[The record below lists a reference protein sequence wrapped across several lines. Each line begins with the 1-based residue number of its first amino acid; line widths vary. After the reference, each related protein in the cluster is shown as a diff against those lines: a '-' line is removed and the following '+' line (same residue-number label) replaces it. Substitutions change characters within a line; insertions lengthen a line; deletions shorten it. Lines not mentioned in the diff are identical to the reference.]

1 MMNYYS
7 RFALTLSSLFLGGV
21 SAFTV
26 VTSPAAT
33 TCIQKNNYDHNIPSR
48 MMQTNGGSPQR
59 MRTSRLEMAF
69 DPDMWMTSSS
79 SSSDVIVNNNPFL
92 LSTISADIDNIPTDD
107 FGTVFA
113 GGIMVM
119 LGGVLSALVVGL
131 ILDSGDNYSNVVA
144 DSYADR
150 TKNRSLEE
158 EDPEF
163 WSQLSPEE
171 QIQARQILDTLKR
184 EKYAREGKPPP
195 PPMETP
201 TIVKPKTPVAAN
213 LEVTKPKEEEKKT
226 TSSTSNN
233 MFSDYDD

>member
-7 RFALTLSSLFLGGV
+7 RFALTLSSFFLGGV

-33 TCIQKNNYDHNIPSR
+33 TCIQRNDNNDQNIPSR

-59 MRTSRLEMAF
+59 MRTSRLEMVF
-69 DPDMWMTSSS
+69 DPDM
-79 SSSDVIVNNNPFL
+79 SDVIFNNNPFL

-201 TIVKPKTPVAAN
+201 TIVEPKTPVAAN
-213 LEVTKPKEEEKKT
+213 LEVTKPKEEEAEKKT
-226 TSSTSNN
+226 TSTTSNN

>member
-1 MMNYYS
+1 MKMMNGYS
-7 RFALTLSSLFLGGV
+7 LITLTLSSLFLGSLDRNYGV
-21 SAFTV
+21 SAFM
-26 VTSPAAT
+26 VTSPA
-33 TCIQKNNYDHNIPSR
+33 TCIQNNIQSR
-48 MMQTNGGSPQR
+48 MQTNGRIVSTSSQR
-59 MRTSRLEMAF
+59 RSTSRLAMLDHDALV
-69 DPDMWMTSSS
+69 MS
-79 SSSDVIVNNNPFL
+79 VVNNPFL
-92 LSTISADIDNIPTDD
+92 LSTIDADIDNIPTDD

-119 LGGVLSALVVGL
+119 FGGVLSALVVGL

-163 WSQLSPEE
+163 WAQLSPEE
-171 QIQARQILDTLKR
+171 QVQARQILDTLKR

-201 TIVKPKTPVAAN
+201 TIVEQKTPVTATV
-213 LEVTKPKEEEKKT
+213 EVTKPKEEEKKT
-226 TSSTSNN
+226 SSNN

>member
-7 RFALTLSSLFLGGV
+7 RFALTLSSFFLGGV

-33 TCIQKNNYDHNIPSR
+33 TCIQKNNNNNNHNIPSR
-48 MMQTNGGSPQR
+48 MMQTNGG
-59 MRTSRLEMAF
+59 RTSRLEMVF

-79 SSSDVIVNNNPFL
+79 SSSDVVINNNPFL

-201 TIVKPKTPVAAN
+201 TIVEPKTPVAAN
-213 LEVTKPKEEEKKT
+213 LEVTKPKEEEAEKKT
-226 TSSTSNN
+226 TSTTSNN

>member
-1 MMNYYS
+1 
-7 RFALTLSSLFLGGV
+7 
-21 SAFTV
+21 
-26 VTSPAAT
+26 
-33 TCIQKNNYDHNIPSR
+33 
-48 MMQTNGGSPQR
+48 MQTNGGIVS
-59 MRTSRLEMAF
+59 
-69 DPDMWMTSSS
+69 TSSS
-79 SSSDVIVNNNPFL
+79 QRMSTGTTRLAMLDHDTLVTSFVNNPFL
-92 LSTISADIDNIPTDD
+92 LSTIDADIDNISNDD
-107 FGTVFA
+107 FATVFA

-119 LGGVLSALVVGL
+119 FGGVLSALVVGL

-201 TIVKPKTPVAAN
+201 TIVEQKTPVTTATVE
-213 LEVTKPKEEEKKT
+213 LTKPKQEEEKKA
-226 TSSTSNN
+226 TSNN

>member
-7 RFALTLSSLFLGGV
+7 VFRLTLSILFLGFPDRNYGV
-21 SAFTV
+21 SAFM
-26 VTSPAAT
+26 VTSPA
-33 TCIQKNNYDHNIPSR
+33 TCVQNTYIQSR
-48 MMQTNGGSPQR
+48 GQTNGEIVRTSPQR
-59 MRTSRLEMAF
+59 MSTSRLAML
-69 DPDMWMTSSS
+69 DPDVLATS
-79 SSSDVIVNNNPFL
+79 VVYNPFL
-92 LSTISADIDNIPTDD
+92 LSTIDADIDNIPTDD

-119 LGGVLSALVVGL
+119 FGGVLSALVVGL

-150 TKNRSLEE
+150 SKNRSLEE

-171 QIQARQILDTLKR
+171 QVQARQILDTLKR

-201 TIVKPKTPVAAN
+201 TIVEQKTPVTAN
-213 LEVTKPKEEEKKT
+213 ADVTTPTKQDQTKKT
-226 TSSTSNN
+226 SSNN
-233 MFSDYDD
+233 IFSDYDD